1 MQAEHLFE
9 TVSIHSRKKYSKS
22 LSRSLQS
29 ISTVSSL
36 EVKSSTSDDGMIST
50 RLPVTVRKVINPG
63 SFYVSFNIQIDDMK
77 KLFEDMNIYYKSS
90 TPTRSEIWEKGMIC
104 AVFKEDEDQWF
115 RGIIEENL
123 PEDKFQV
130 LLKDIAVTVAVNS
143 SCLATLVDDFC
154 SVRDGAFK
162 CHLAGIVAAGGQKTW
177 PGIAIE
183 VFEEHLEEANNK
195 IFFSQKG
202 EVDPEEKSLPAELW
216 IKHTIDGGPLEPSR
230 HEWRSINKYLID
242 QGFALPDKRVLAIK
256 EEWMA
261 VPKQGLQC
269 FLWGVKHN
277 EDYDI
282 KTCVELLQENIFV
295 SPLLVKV
302 KL

>member
-1 MQAEHLFE
+1 MSNMGERVKTIE
-9 TVSIHSRKKYSKS
+9 K
-22 LSRSLQS
+22 LQ
-29 ISTVSSL
+29 
-36 EVKSSTSDDGMIST
+36 
-50 RLPVTVRKVINPG
+50 N
-63 SFYVSFNIQIDDMK
+63 
-77 KLFEDMNIYYKSS
+77 
-90 TPTRSEIWEKGMIC
+90 
-104 AVFKEDEDQWF
+104 
-115 RGIIEENL
+115 
-123 PEDKFQV
+123 QV
-130 LLKDIAVTVAVNS
+130 LLKDIADTVAVNS

-162 CHLAGIVAAGGQKTW
+162 CHLAGIVAAGEQKTW

-269 FLWGVKHN
+269 FL
-277 EDYDI
+277 
-282 KTCVELLQENIFV
+282 
-295 SPLLVKV
+295 
-302 KL
+302 